1 MTEWQVVGVL
11 IALVGFV
18 AAIVTPIIKLNTSIV
33 KLSILVDGLG
43 NKLSAM
49 ETANSVSHDRIWNK
63 LEEHGEELVDHD
75 KRIIKLE
82 GQKHEG

>member
-33 KLSILVDGLG
+33 KLSMLVDGLG
-43 NKLSAM
+43 NKLSTM
-49 ETANSVSHDRIWNK
+49 ESANAASHDRIWNK
-63 LEEHGEELVDHD
+63 LDEHSDELQDHD

-82 GQKHEG
+82 GQKRDG

>member
-33 KLSILVDGLG
+33 KLSMLVDGLG
-43 NKLSAM
+43 NKLSTM
-49 ETANSVSHDRIWNK
+49 ESTNAASHDRIWNK

>member
-18 AAIVTPIIKLNTSIV
+18 ASIVTPIIKLNTSIV
-33 KLSILVDGLG
+33 KLSVLVDNLG
-43 NKLSAM
+43 NKLSSM
-49 ETANSVSHDRIWNK
+49 EAANSASHDRIWNK
-63 LEEHGEELVDHD
+63 LEEHGEELLDHD

-82 GQKHEG
+82 GQKREQ